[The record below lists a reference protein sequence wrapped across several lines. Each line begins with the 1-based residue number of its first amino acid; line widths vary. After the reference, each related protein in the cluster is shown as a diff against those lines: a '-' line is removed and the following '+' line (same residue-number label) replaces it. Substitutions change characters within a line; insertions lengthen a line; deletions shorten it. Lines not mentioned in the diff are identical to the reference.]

1 MTARISAEIIAFP
14 HATPLDAPALR
25 LQRALAGLEAA
36 LASQRESVATWRAS
50 MEELRG
56 SMRVLAGSVDHY
68 QHSLA
73 QLGTQVAGLG
83 DAAHR
88 IEATLDGAS

>member
-1 MTARISAEIIAFP
+1 MVARISAEIVAFP
-14 HATPLDAPALR
+14 RAAPIDAPALR

-36 LASQRESVATWRAS
+36 LAYQRESVATWLAT

-56 SMRVLAGSVDHY
+56 SVRVLAGSVGHY

-83 DAAHR
+83 DAARR
-88 IEATLDGAS
+88 IEATLDGKI